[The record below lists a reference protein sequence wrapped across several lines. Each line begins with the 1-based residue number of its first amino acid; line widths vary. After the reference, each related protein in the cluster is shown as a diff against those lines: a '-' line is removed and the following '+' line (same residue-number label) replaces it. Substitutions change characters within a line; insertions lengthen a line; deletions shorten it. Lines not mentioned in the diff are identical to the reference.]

1 MKVRLGT
8 VEDIDLIVRLNNELN
23 QMMSKLQPD
32 DFKKISED
40 IDWVQQYL
48 LNEKADYLLLEDEG
62 EIRGLALVE
71 QLESIDLP
79 SLLKR
84 HYVY

>member
-32 DFKKISED
+32 DFKK
-40 IDWVQQYL
+40 
-48 LNEKADYLLLEDEG
+48 
-62 EIRGLALVE
+62 
-71 QLESIDLP
+71 
-79 SLLKR
+79 
-84 HYVY
+84 

>member
-32 DFKKISED
+32 DFKKIRC
-40 IDWVQQYL
+40 V
-48 LNEKADYLLLEDEG
+48 LNKC
-62 EIRGLALVE
+62 
-71 QLESIDLP
+71 
-79 SLLKR
+79 
-84 HYVY
+84 